1 MEPSLQQSGATQL
14 PHSDQIRVPVTVRRY
29 TQEEGGQ
36 THSSLSDYKVDAGH
50 LTYLPSASSDFLN
63 TGSMLAPMDPFLS
76 FEAPPI
82 VTDPSARP
90 LLTDRVQR
98 ALQSFFLPFLDHE
111 ARRNGIPVS
120 KIEIRGFSDPEE
132 DTQEIVVSQWVKVP
146 ADMALDYWDQVG
158 AAFEC
163 WLTTQPVAIAQL
175 LQERMALEIRWEE
188 TPDV

>member
-1 MEPSLQQSGATQL
+1 MELSLQQSGATQP
-14 PHSDQIRVPVTVRRY
+14 PHSDQIGVPVIVQRY
-29 TQEEGGQ
+29 EQEESRR
-36 THSSLSDYKVDAGH
+36 THSPLPDYKVDAEH
-50 LTYLPSASSDFLN
+50 ITYLPSASGGFLN
-63 TGSMLAPMDPFLS
+63 TGSILAPMDPFLS

-82 VTDPSARP
+82 VTDPSALP
-90 LLTDRVQR
+90 LLTDRVQN
-98 ALQSFFLPFLDHE
+98 ALQSFRSFLAHE

-120 KIEIRGFSDPEE
+120 KIEVRGFSDPEE